1 MRKAPVRDPAA
12 GAVIADN
19 DLYRR
24 GSATLLASWAAYA
37 RGATGAALRR
47 LPGVAAAVFP
57 AGPERTVYNNALL
70 ERCLPTEA
78 RRVAVDAMEAA
89 YAGAGVHEFAA
100 WVHESD
106 AAMRADLEARRYQV
120 VESTRAMGVALA
132 DLPPARPAVAVEAVG
147 WTAYLRLEGLPPDF
161 LAAADHAALHVLGA
175 RVDGELAG
183 AALAYDHAGDCGI
196 FNVGTTPQYR
206 RRGLATALTLVQ
218 LHDAAARGC
227 VTASLQST
235 PMAERVYAAVGM
247 RDLGRILEYAPSR

>member
-1 MRKAPVRDPAA
+1 VTVVTD
-12 GAVIADN
+12 I

-57 AGPERTVYNNALL
+57 GGPERTVYNNALL
-70 ERCLPTEA
+70 EPDLPADA

-89 YAGAGVHEFAA
+89 YAGAGVHAFAA

-106 AAMRADLEARRYQV
+106 EAMRADLQARRYRV
-120 VESTRAMGVALA
+120 VESTRAMGMALA
-132 DLPPARPAVAVEAVG
+132 DLRPALPAVAVEAVD
-147 WTAYLRLEGLPPDF
+147 WPAYLRLEGLPPDF
-161 LAAADHAALHVLGA
+161 LAAADHEALHALGV
-175 RVDGELAG
+175 RVDGELAA
-183 AALAYDHAGDCGI
+183 AALAYEHAGDCGI
-196 FNVGTTPQYR
+196 FNVGTTERYR

-218 LHDAAARGC
+218 LHDAVARGC

-235 PMAERVYAAVGM
+235 PMAEHVYAAVGM
-247 RDLGRILEYAPSR
+247 RDLGRILECSPPRCQE

>member
-1 MRKAPVRDPAA
+1 VTVVTD
-12 GAVIADN
+12 I

-37 RGATGAALRR
+37 RGASGAALRP

-70 ERCLPTEA
+70 EPELPADA

-89 YAGAGVHEFAA
+89 YAGAGVREFAA
-100 WVHESD
+100 WVHEGD
-106 AAMRADLEARRYQV
+106 AAMRADLAARRYRV
-120 VESTRAMGVALA
+120 VESTRAMGMALA
-132 DLPPARPAVAVEAVG
+132 DLRPARPAVAVEAVD
-147 WTAYLRLEGLPPDF
+147 WPAYLRLEGLAPDF
-161 LAAADHAALHVLGA
+161 LAAADHAALHVLGL
-175 RVDGELAG
+175 RVDGALAA

-196 FNVGTTPQYR
+196 FNVGTTLRYR

-218 LHDAAARGC
+218 LHDAVARGC

-235 PMAERVYAAVGM
+235 PMAERVYAALGM
-247 RDLGRILEYAPSR
+247 RDLGRILEYAPPRCRH

>member
-1 MRKAPVRDPAA
+1 MT
-12 GAVIADN
+12 VIADI

-37 RGATGAALRR
+37 RGATVAALRR

-70 ERCLPTEA
+70 ERGLPAEG

-89 YAGAGVHEFAA
+89 YATAGVHEYAA

-106 AAMRADLEARRYQV
+106 AAMRVDLEARRYRI
-120 VESTRAMGVALA
+120 VESTRAMGMALA
-132 DLPPARPAVAVEAVG
+132 DLRPDRPAVAVEAVD
-147 WTAYLRLEGLPPDF
+147 WPAYLRLEDLPPGF

-175 RVDGELAG
+175 RVDGELAA

-196 FNVGTTPQYR
+196 FNVGTRQRYR
-206 RRGLATALTLVQ
+206 RRGLASALTLVQ
-218 LHDAAARGC
+218 LHDAVARGC

-247 RDLGRILEYAPSR
+247 RDLGRILEYAPPG